1 MTNQE
6 EMLVTE
12 HNVTTGEIVRR
23 PATTEEKTEYLRS
36 QNEILQDQLNKARE
50 QEALEKEKEA
60 IFTKLGLT
68 REQFDLLMK

>member
-6 EMLVTE
+6 EMFVKE
-12 HNVTTGEIVRR
+12 HNVMTGEITSRL
-23 PATTEEKTEYLRS
+23 ATEEEKNNYLLI

>member
-12 HNVTTGEIVRR
+12 HNVMTGEIVSR

-36 QNEILQDQLNKARE
+36 QNEILQNQLNKARE

>member
-12 HNVTTGEIVRR
+12 HNVMTGEIVSR

-36 QNEILQDQLNKARE
+36 QNEYMQDQLNKARE
-50 QEALEKEKEA
+50 QEALEKQKEELL
-60 IFTKLGLT
+60 TKLGLT
-68 REQFDLLMK
+68 KEQFDLLIK